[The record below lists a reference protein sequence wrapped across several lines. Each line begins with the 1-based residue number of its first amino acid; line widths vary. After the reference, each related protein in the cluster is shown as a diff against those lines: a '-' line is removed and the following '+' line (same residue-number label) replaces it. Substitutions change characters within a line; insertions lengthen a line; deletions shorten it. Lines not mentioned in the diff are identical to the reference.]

1 MVKKIISGLGVLPLL
16 AVGAFAQTAYFE
28 MPATFS
34 DDAKATVIAVIGTIL
49 AVLAVMW
56 AIRKTIKTVNRS

>member
-1 MVKKIISGLGVLPLL
+1 MVKKVLSGLSFLPLL
-16 AVGAFAQTAYFE
+16 AAGAFAQTAYFE

-34 DDAKATVIAVIGTIL
+34 ADAKATVIAVIGTIL

>member
-1 MVKKIISGLGVLPLL
+1 MVMKRFLGLVLVPLM
-16 AVGAFAQTAYFE
+16 AVGAFAQTAYFS

-34 DDAKATVIAVIGTIL
+34 DDAKATIIGVIGTIL

-56 AIRKTIKTVNRS
+56 AIRKTIRTVNRS